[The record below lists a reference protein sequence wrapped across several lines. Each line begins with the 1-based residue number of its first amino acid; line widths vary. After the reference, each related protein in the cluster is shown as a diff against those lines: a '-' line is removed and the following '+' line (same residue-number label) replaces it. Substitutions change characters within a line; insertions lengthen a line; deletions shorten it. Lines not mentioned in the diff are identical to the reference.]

1 MVSSRRTE
9 RIKHAFGRL
18 RPVVMTSHL
27 ARRRELSKAARSYRA
42 LGMRKSRYATVSHAE
57 VAGRGTGAPRL
68 DRSDGIGELHAD
80 PGFAALPEDL
90 QAGLLAWPE
99 RGYLIAEGF
108 YEPSTLAA
116 VNADVE
122 RLAAEGLI
130 QKHRFRNIHRRSA
143 AADAVAQDPRLFELL
158 RLILGRPAEL
168 LQTISFIRGSQQDAH
183 SDAFHM
189 MTEPPGFLVGAWV
202 ALEDI
207 DDESGPVF
215 YLPGSHRLPYVM
227 SEDLDLPKSNRLLV
241 PEKSRAYVRK
251 MNAVAEQAGIEP
263 QRFTPKAGD
272 LLLWHHN
279 LLHGGSA
286 IERAGSTRRSLVG
299 HYFAEDVLCY
309 HEVTER
315 PVLLPAG

>member
-1 MVSSRRTE
+1 MGGSRRTE
-9 RIKHAFGRL
+9 RIRHAFGRL
-18 RPVVMTSHL
+18 RPVVVASHL
-27 ARRRELSKAARSYRA
+27 GRRRELSAAARSYRT
-42 LGMRKSRYATVSHAE
+42 LGMRKSRYATVRHAE
-57 VAGRGTGAPRL
+57 VAGRGSGTPRL
-68 DRSDGIGELHAD
+68 DRPDGLEELQAD
-80 PGFAALPEDL
+80 PAFATLPETL
-90 QAGLLAWPE
+90 RAGLLAWPE
-99 RGYLIAEGF
+99 NGYLIAEGF
-108 YEPSTLAA
+108 FDRETLDA
-116 VNADVE
+116 VNSDVD

-143 AADAVAQDPRLFELL
+143 AAASVAQDPRLFELL

-189 MTEPPGFLVGAWV
+189 MTEPPGFLVGAWI

-207 DDESGPVF
+207 DDGSGPVF

-227 SEDLDLPKSNRLLV
+227 SEDLDLPGSSPLLV
-241 PEKSRAYVRK
+241 PEKSRAYVSK
-251 MNAVAEQAGIEP
+251 MSAVAAEAGIEP
-263 QRFTPKAGD
+263 RRFTPGAGD

-286 IERAGSTRRSLVG
+286 IDRVGSTRRSLVG
-299 HYFAEDVLCY
+299 HYFAEGVLCY

-315 PVLLPAG
+315 PVLLPAA